1 MVKNVA
7 KLVSTNTKLNKTY
20 YLPGTWMPVWIVV
33 PFFWTLVSAA
43 VSIGILTGILS
54 PVFLQILVT
63 NKTWFYFAYFHRF
76 RKKSI
81 SLDIICITQMDKGP
95 EIRK

>member
-1 MVKNVA
+1 MKHVA
-7 KLVSTNTKLNKTY
+7 RLVSTNTKLNKTC
-20 YLPGTWMPVWIVV
+20 YLPRTGMPVWVVV
-33 PFFWTLVSAA
+33 PFFRTLVSAA

-63 NKTWFYFAYFHRF
+63 NKTWFYFAYFYRF

-81 SLDIICITQMDKGP
+81 SLDIICIP
-95 EIRK
+95 